1 MYYEIVLAGVA
12 ISLLFVELTGL
23 SPAGLIVPG
32 YLALCLQ
39 TPWRIVYTLAVAVAA
54 WGIAKLLGNVM
65 ILYGR
70 RRFAVMVLLSFAIDL
85 AVTSLGLLAYDPGM
99 IGVLVPGIMAQE
111 LERQGFLKSLV
122 PLAAVVGILALIMMW
137 QGTAHLRG
145 RLLLS
150 QMPNNLPPVPLK
162 KQLLPMRWC
171 KNVLLAHQAPSLPVF
186 GLIPV
191 VYIRYYLSKTD
202 ILSSHH
208 AATE

>member
-111 LERQGFLKSLV
+111 LE
-122 PLAAVVGILALIMMW
+122 LAGIFEVSCPFGGGGGHPGADHDVAGM
-137 QGTAHLRG
+137 Q
-145 RLLLS
+145 
-150 QMPNNLPPVPLK
+150 
-162 KQLLPMRWC
+162 
-171 KNVLLAHQAPSLPVF
+171 VF
-186 GLIPV
+186 PI
-191 VYIRYYLSKTD
+191 
-202 ILSSHH
+202 
-208 AATE
+208 

>member
-1 MYYEIVLAGVA
+1 MCI
-12 ISLLFVELTGL
+12 
-23 SPAGLIVPG
+23 
-32 YLALCLQ
+32 
-39 TPWRIVYTLAVAVAA
+39 RDRAVAA

-137 QGTAHLRG
+137 QGM
-145 RLLLS
+145 
-150 QMPNNLPPVPLK
+150 Q
-162 KQLLPMRWC
+162 
-171 KNVLLAHQAPSLPVF
+171 VF
-186 GLIPV
+186 PI
-191 VYIRYYLSKTD
+191 
-202 ILSSHH
+202 
-208 AATE
+208 

>member
-111 LERQGFLKSLV
+111 LERQGYVFFQTGKKEKQVRFTEAGRAFAGPCLQELYEIEDRAV
-122 PLAAVVGILALIMMW
+122 AAMGEARFREMVEANR
-137 QGTAHLRG
+137 A
-145 RLLLS
+145 
-150 QMPNNLPPVPLK
+150 
-162 KQLLPMRWC
+162 
-171 KNVLLAHQAPSLPVF
+171 F
-186 GLIPV
+186 
-191 VYIRYYLSKTD
+191 
-202 ILSSHH
+202 
-208 AATE
+208 TEAFAREVQHG